1 MVSRGLAKIKATTA
15 HLVCS
20 LGAKGP
26 DKTEVTAPRVGSMS
40 FLFSEQREN
49 LC

>member
-1 MVSRGLAKIKATTA
+1 MVSRGLAEIKATTA
-15 HLVCS
+15 HLDRS

-26 DKTEVTAPRVGSMS
+26 DKTEVTVPRVRSVS